1 MSKVT
6 FLGGGSFGIS
16 LAILLANKGN
26 IVSVYDRDSSVV
38 EDINV
43 NRRND
48 KFIKGLDVPKNVTAY
63 NNLEEAIQDTNY
75 VVLAVPSHVIR
86 SASRSIKGL
95 IKEDVPVICIAKGIE
110 EGSNK
115 TLVEVIEEE
124 LNNPVVVLSGPS
136 HAEEVAFDIPT
147 TVLTSSKNMK
157 VAEEVQDLFMT
168 KTFRVYTNDDL
179 VGVEI
184 GGAVKNIIALAAGV
198 CDGLGYGDNTK
209 AALMTRG
216 MAEIVRIG
224 TKLGGRVETF
234 LGLTGMGDL
243 IVTCTSMHSR
253 NRRAGYLIGTG
264 KTREEAVE
272 EVGMIVEG
280 IKACHAFYDLKE
292 KLDVEMPITDA
303 LYKVLFEG
311 KDAKEM
317 VSELLQRD
325 KIGRRKLSFVLR
337 SFLRFTYQP
346 FRFLYTKSFCISPV
360 MQLSRNASFSSTVS
374 IRSSS
379 GLDRR

>member
-26 IVSVYDRDSSVV
+26 VVAVYDRDNTVV
-38 EDINV
+38 EDINI

-63 NNLEEAIQDTNY
+63 NTLEEAIVDSDY

-86 SASRSIKGL
+86 SASRSLKGL
-95 IKEDVPVICIAKGIE
+95 IDETIPVICIAKGIE
-110 EGSNK
+110 EGTNK

-124 LNNPVVVLSGPS
+124 IANPVVILSGPS
-136 HAEEVAFDIPT
+136 HAEEVAFNIPT
-147 TVLTSSKNMK
+147 TVLTSARNMK

-179 VGVEI
+179 VGVEV
-184 GGAVKNIIALAAGV
+184 GGAVKNIIALAAGI

-224 TKLGGRVETF
+224 TKLGGKIETF

-272 EVGMIVEG
+272 EVGMVVEG
-280 IKACHAFYDLKE
+280 IKACYAFYNLKE
-292 KLDVEMPITDA
+292 KLNVEMPITDA
-303 LYKVLFEG
+303 LYKVLFED
-311 KDAKEM
+311 KDAKKM
-317 VSELLQRD
+317 VGELLERD
-325 KIGRRKLSFVLR
+325 KKAEN
-337 SFLRFTYQP
+337 Y
-346 FRFLYTKSFCISPV
+346 
-360 MQLSRNASFSSTVS
+360 
-374 IRSSS
+374 
-379 GLDRR
+379 